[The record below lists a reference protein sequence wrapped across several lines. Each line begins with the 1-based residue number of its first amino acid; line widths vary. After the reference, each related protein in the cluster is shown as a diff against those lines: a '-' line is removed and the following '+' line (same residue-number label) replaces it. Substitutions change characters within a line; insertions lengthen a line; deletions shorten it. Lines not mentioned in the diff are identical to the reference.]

1 MVEIKNYTLNFSFGI
16 APAWRLSLSFAAAK
30 LACTGS
36 SAQILSGNG
45 VGV

>member
-1 MVEIKNYTLNFSFGI
+1 MAEIKNYTLNFSFGT
-16 APAWRLSLSFAAAK
+16 ASALGLSLNFAAAK

-36 SAQILSGNG
+36 SAQMKNACG